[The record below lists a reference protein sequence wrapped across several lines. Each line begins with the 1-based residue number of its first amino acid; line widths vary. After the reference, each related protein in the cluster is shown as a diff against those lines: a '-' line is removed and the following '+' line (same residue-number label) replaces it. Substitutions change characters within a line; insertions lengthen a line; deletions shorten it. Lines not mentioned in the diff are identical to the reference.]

1 MVKKMFSVLVVLAV
15 SGKVFATGVD
25 VILNDNLG
33 ASAFTVRN
41 SSSVEVAH
49 IASDGGMQLASP
61 ESGGNLIWKAN
72 KAAFRAGTVNGTQ
85 WDDANIGFLSIGIGY
100 NALASKLGSVAM
112 GDGPTASGNSAVAM
126 GYKTTASGDN
136 SFAMG
141 ANSTASGIFSIAMGA
156 NNLSSGTASV
166 ALGSNL
172 ISSKD
177 GSVAM
182 GNNNTASGNKAFAM
196 GDTST
201 ASGQAAIAMG
211 SLATAEGQASVA
223 IGRNVS
229 ATAMNS
235 FVIGVGGSSP
245 LVNNISSSLM
255 VGFNSTTP
263 MLYVDSNHVGI
274 NTSSPS
280 YTLDVAGDIN
290 VTGDVRKGG
299 TAYTNPFTGHHRFPD
314 SALVGDIQTGDAVIL
329 DNGKILRSNQP
340 KDKRVI
346 GIYTARVQLQFQSH
360 SEWVHLVAGLGDTTD
375 EDKANGTK
383 LTGFKVCSEGGPI
396 QSGDLLTTSSRPGY
410 LMKQDDDII
419 HSYTVG
425 KAGES
430 ANFNSEGLDNELYGF
445 IYSGG

>member
-1 MVKKMFSVLVVLAV
+1 MIRKMFAVLVVLAV

-25 VILNDNLG
+25 VILNDTSG
-33 ASAFTVRN
+33 ASAFTIKN
-41 SSSVEVAH
+41 SNSVEVAH

-72 KAAFRAGTVNGTQ
+72 KAAFRAGTVDGTQ

-100 NALASKLGSVAM
+100 DALASKLGSVAM
-112 GDGPTASGNSAVAM
+112 GDGPTASGASAVAM

-141 ANSTASGIFSIAMGA
+141 ASSIASGTRAVAMGYQSTASGNLSIAMGD
-156 NNLSSGTASV
+156 SSTAEGDSSV
-166 ALGSNL
+166 AIGV
-172 ISSKD
+172 
-177 GSVAM
+177 GAV
-182 GNNNTASGNKAFAM
+182 
-196 GDTST
+196 
-201 ASGQAAIAMG
+201 ASGQKSFAIG
-211 SLATAEGQASVA
+211 ENVTAGQSGVSNSYA

-229 ATAMNS
+229 ATVSNS
-235 FVIGVGGSSP
+235 FVIGVGTGSP
-245 LVNNISSSLM
+245 LVNNIQNSLM
-255 VGFNSTTP
+255 VGFNSTAP
-263 MLYVDSNHVGI
+263 MLFVDGNHVGI

-299 TAYTNPFTGHHRFPD
+299 AAYTNPFTGHHRFPD
-314 SALVGDIQTGDAVIL
+314 SALVGNIQTGDAVIL

-346 GIYTARVQLQFQSH
+346 GIYTARVQLQFQSN
-360 SEWVHLVAGLGDTTD
+360 SEWVHLVAGLGDSTD

-383 LTGFKVCSEGGPI
+383 LAGFNVCSEGGPI